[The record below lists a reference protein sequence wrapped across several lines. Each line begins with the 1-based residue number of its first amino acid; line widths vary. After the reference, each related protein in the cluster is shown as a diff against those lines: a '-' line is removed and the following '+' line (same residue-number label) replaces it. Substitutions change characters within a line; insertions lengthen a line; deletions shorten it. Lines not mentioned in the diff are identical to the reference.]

1 MSTVQAP
8 SNGYDAASSHVEAPQ
23 TMAQQV
29 AEGKTFWVRA
39 GAYLID
45 LVVLSVTST
54 SIGLVVG
61 IFVGIALAV
70 AGRDLASYGQ
80 PSRAWSWILGLVL
93 STAYFTLFEGLYG
106 ASVGKLILGMRVV
119 RVDGRPCSLG
129 AAFVRAILRLVDAL
143 FFGLVAAASMKPP
156 LQQRLGDKA
165 ARTIVVGR
173 NDPLV
178 QEHRPWWLLLL
189 AALAYLVTATMGGV
203 LILALR

>member
-8 SNGYDAASSHVEAPQ
+8 SHGYDSASPHVEASQPIG
-23 TMAQQV
+23 QQV
-29 AEGKTFWVRA
+29 TEGKKFWVRA

-45 LVVLSVTST
+45 FAVQSVTSA
-54 SIGLVVG
+54 SIGLIVG
-61 IFVGIALAV
+61 IIVGIALAV
-70 AGRDLASYGQ
+70 AGRDLASHEQ
-80 PSRAWSWILGLVL
+80 PSRGWSWMLGLVI

-106 ASVGKLILGMRVV
+106 ASVGKLILGMRVIQ
-119 RVDGRPCSLG
+119 VDGRPCSLG

-178 QEHRPWWLLLL
+178 QEHRPWWLLLV
-189 AALAYLVTATMGGV
+189 AALAYLIVAAIGV
-203 LILALR
+203 VLVLGLR